1 MPMSAYDLRKL
12 IQIAVP
18 VAAALLAVS
27 ASHAT
32 SQAETFPPNHMLVI
46 PASDGYGF
54 DDCLSANKAC
64 GHVIADAWCEAHGMA
79 AAVSFGRAEDVTR
92 LDRQRQAYCQGRARR
107 LRRQLQGLRITT
119 TGPGTFGLRARLLAT
134 SLGV

>member
-1 MPMSAYDLRKL
+1 MSISASDLRKL

-18 VAAALLAVS
+18 FAAALLAVS
-27 ASHAT
+27 ASHAS
-32 SQAETFPPNHMLVI
+32 SQAQAEASHMLVI

-79 AAVSFGRAEDVTR
+79 AAVSFGRAEDVTASVPGGTPTAKIEPG
-92 LDRQRQAYCQGRARR
+92 AYIVSCKG
-107 LRRQLQGLRITT
+107 
-119 TGPGTFGLRARLLAT
+119 
-134 SLGV
+134 

>member
-79 AAVSFGRAEDVTR
+79 AAVSFGRAEDVTASIANGKPTAKVEPG
-92 LDRQRQAYCQGRARR
+92 AYVVSCKG
-107 LRRQLQGLRITT
+107 
-119 TGPGTFGLRARLLAT
+119 
-134 SLGV
+134 

>member
-1 MPMSAYDLRKL
+1 MAMSAFDLRKL
-12 IQIAVP
+12 IQVAVP

-32 SQAETFPPNHMLVI
+32 SQAQTSNMLVI

-64 GHVIADAWCEAHGMA
+64 GHVIADAWCEAHGMS
-79 AAVSFGRAEDVTR
+79 AAVSFGRAEDVTASIS
-92 LDRQRQAYCQGRARR
+92 DKPAAKIEPGAYIVSCKG
-107 LRRQLQGLRITT
+107 
-119 TGPGTFGLRARLLAT
+119 
-134 SLGV
+134 